1 MVGKEP
7 RNYTFIFEVSRREI
21 VSVSLSLSRK
31 TSNPFLKLRPWNV
44 HGAQLRVYIFL
55 RLILLL
61 IGSHDLSLERQTL
74 LAGEDA
80 IAGRFVTT

>member
-7 RNYTFIFEVSRREI
+7 RNYTFIFEVSRREV

-31 TSNPFLKLRPWNV
+31 TSNPFLELRPWNV
-44 HGAQLRVYIFL
+44 GAQLRVYIFL

-61 IGSHDLSLERQTL
+61 IDSHDLSLERQTL